1 VSRPRLTTFPSR
13 GRWYDLKDPFGLATA
28 RQLSALNRA
37 GCLELVDVGEAEV
50 IDKGEAAYAV
60 ERAVRLGALT
70 PRNPPDDEGTT
81 A

>member
-1 VSRPRLTTFPSR
+1 VTRPRLTTFRRS
-13 GRWYDLKDPFGLATA
+13 GRWYDLVDPFGLATA

-37 GCLELVDVGEAEV
+37 GILELVDVGDAEV
-50 IDKGEAAYAV
+50 IDKGEAAYAI

-70 PRNPPDDEGTT
+70 PRQPRDDEVT